1 MQSVNNELFD
11 NGFGGQPINPA
22 YDGGIYEAYPPLNTG
37 GGGGGYTPP
46 VPPNP
51 TFVPPAYTQNDAG
64 SLKINLIA
72 PEAVAFLENDTNV
85 GIGETQTL
93 VYNPSLTFGNTKTYK
108 ANLANKISTN
118 YFIVSVEK
126 KYQPIQNIEP
136 LKVDFTINPA
146 SSILGGMGGNNNFSG
161 LSTFNNTNSL
171 FNWNY
176 NYTPTLTRNDQLFTE
191 VISISEYTLNEDDIW
206 VSTTRKLD
214 STSGTISLEFKF
226 KANVKA
232 ADIPKEP
239 IIVDSDINYEI
250 GFTTNFNSELN
261 EYLKLSYEILDNS
274 GNKLDSHIITTS
286 ESNTDGKSLKKSIL
300 ENASVRIKL
309 IGDLPVQYSYKNI
322 YYASID
328 VAKNTINNDFAKWN
342 SGGIEFTI
350 SGKELGRGIY
360 LAAIFEKEIQVAKP
374 QINLLQNKYD
384 VQIKDSDTEKP
395 VNIQFTTSNADSVLI
410 YISEDTIIKVP
421 ASDNQVTL
429 YFQKDFK
436 EVYGTKKIAL
446 VPISDLYGTGDKSEL
461 LVTFTAINDFPSIT
475 EIIFAD
481 SIDVPSFSDLNIE
494 YEVIYN
500 SFAASSID
508 VYLLLKDKT
517 RVGLF
522 ANLTPNGSFKINLK
536 DLANKFSGWNG
547 NDNITLIFKPYNRS
561 GSEEL
566 IGNEYSITT
575 TISYPSL
582 QLDEDI
588 IKKSVYDAFANV
600 LSFIEPEYD
609 SKHLTHLVNFGNNE
623 QIIVSSWDYDNWTL
637 SDKVEDELGNLVVSK
652 KVESI
657 ILKLYSPLPANIS
670 TNSTLWVTKL
680 MSNPL
685 IETIILNDQA
695 HLHCPP
701 LKGPNFNIETDFVSG
716 KSTNY
721 ESLDNLI
728 LSGSTSTTEL
738 VSTYLSS
745 SLVNTDEL
753 NIQYASGS
761 NLSNG
766 EFLWDNFVHF
776 SSAKERVDNFVY
788 KVKLVELYDTLY
800 NETYNTGSGY
810 NSAHTASIA
819 ADQERERQLIKKNQ
833 LIQGFDGFEKFL
845 FTSSSYTSNNS
856 NSFTWPYNGTTRLD
870 STSGIVSNWYD
881 TIITLAEDFDIE
893 NQNWIENN
901 IPEYIKNNTEN
912 DSLLLFF
919 SMIGHH
925 FDSIYYHTKSIEKSR
940 GLGYK
945 SQNGISD
952 KLLFDSLKSF
962 NWDAKNLAASETL
975 WNYTFGLDSDGN
987 TKESSPAKKR
997 TAEVWRRIINNL
1009 PYLLKHKG
1017 TRRGI
1022 YAIMACYGIPS
1033 SNLSILEFGGPEVT
1047 ETTKSKLV
1055 MDNITTALKVTQN
1068 SYLKLGWNNTEQNRK
1083 PDTIEFFAKL
1093 ESPTSS
1099 SLLSGSNWSIGI
1111 ESSSVSSSYGK
1122 VVFNYSGSNAI
1133 SSSLI
1138 PIFNGN
1144 FFGIEASRTTGS
1156 TNDIFELNV
1165 RQSDKERTIFQNSVS
1180 KSVDVN
1186 SARIFNSGSFIEIG
1200 RFSGSIDE
1208 FRLWSVPLNKDKF
1221 FEHVSFP
1228 EMVNGNTIESSTSDL
1243 YFRLDFE
1250 YPKNLNQTYGTSSL
1264 INVDTNIYF
1273 SSSVY
1278 RNQLENGTISIISG
1292 STILS
1297 DMPNATYSASAYG
1310 FSNETTYPYNFEV
1323 IDRSVVLEIP
1333 DMGAS
1338 RYSTNKV
1345 RFESQELVSSL
1356 SSKTRSTKK
1365 AYDQSPTDSN
1375 RVGLFFSPT
1384 KELNIDIAK
1393 SMGGINLDNY
1403 IGDPSDTYKPNYS
1416 NLDSLRNYYF
1426 KRFDGRDIYSY
1437 INLIKL
1443 YEKSMFEDIKKMLP
1457 ARVKATTGLLIEPHI
1472 LERSRVAHKK
1482 PTGDE
1487 YQQNTTIS
1495 YGDTTILNAENNQ
1508 YDALIQSGIVENLV
1522 GENNQ
1527 YETTIYSASIDK
1539 TTAENYQY
1547 DSFIRAN
1554 DNFEFE
1560 SDYYQKEVNIDAGLG
1575 ESTILTEIDLINSNI
1590 IVGQTDFETIGFG
1603 IYAQSG
1609 SAIRTY
1615 FDLDGS
1621 IKKERVRVNLVTEQ
1635 KRRDI
1640 VKYKTSINGVGDP
1653 RDGMILTS
1661 SVYTET
1667 SLNVQPFSGS
1677 TAPVVKGTI
1686 ISVKPVSGY
1695 LPTHYRNTS
1704 DLTRG
1709 LQNSFYKGSKNT
1721 AATTLDGSSPIETF
1735 VTNPNT
1741 LKVNK
1746 AGRDASEPILEVE

>member
-1 MQSVNNELFD
+1 VQSVKDDLFD
-11 NGFGGQPINPA
+11 NGFGGKPINPA

-46 VPPNP
+46 VEPNP
-51 TFVPPAYTQNDAG
+51 TFVPPVYTQNDLG

-72 PEAVAFLENDTNV
+72 SEAVEFLENDINV
-85 GIGETQTL
+85 GIGGTQTL
-93 VYNPSLTFGNTKTYK
+93 VYTPSLTFGNSKTYK

-118 YFIVSVEK
+118 YFIVNVEK

-136 LKVDFTINPA
+136 LKVNFDLNINPY
-146 SSILGGMGGNNNFSG
+146 SSIFGGMGGNTGFSG
-161 LSTFNNTNSL
+161 LSTFNNTNTL
-171 FNWNY
+171 YNWNY
-176 NYTPTLTRNDQLFTE
+176 NYTPTLTRNEQLYTE
-191 VISISEYTLNEDDIW
+191 VININEYNLNSDGDW
-206 VSTTRKLD
+206 VVTPRSLD

-226 KANVKA
+226 KSNVKA
-232 ADIPKEP
+232 ADVTP
-239 IIVDSDINYEI
+239 IEIIDSNVSYEI
-250 GFTTNFNSELN
+250 GFTTNLNGELN
-261 EYLKLSYEILDNS
+261 DYLKLSYEIFDES
-274 GNKLDSHIITTS
+274 GNILDKDLINLSAG
-286 ESNTDGKSLKKSIL
+286 NTDNKKLKKSVL
-300 ENASVRIKL
+300 EKSSVRVKI
-309 IGDLPVQYSYKNI
+309 IGNLPTQYTYKNV
-322 YYASID
+322 YYANID
-328 VAKNTINNDFAKWN
+328 VAKNTINSDFSKWN
-342 SGGIEFTI
+342 NSNTEFTI
-350 SGKELGRGIY
+350 SGKELGNGIY
-360 LAAIFEKEIQVAKP
+360 LTAIFEKEIQVAKP
-374 QINLLQNKYD
+374 QINLLQTKYD

-395 VNIQFTTSNADSVLI
+395 VYIQFTTSNADNVLV
-410 YISEDTIIKVP
+410 YISEDVVIKVP
-421 ASDNQVTL
+421 ASDKQVTL

-436 EVYGTKKIAL
+436 EIYGTKKIA
-446 VPISDLYGTGDKSEL
+446 VIPVSDLYGTGDKSEV

-481 SIDVPSFSDLNIE
+481 SIDVPSFSDLNID

-500 SFAASSID
+500 SFAVSSID
-508 VYLLLKDKT
+508 VFLLLKDKT

-522 ANLTPNGSFKINLK
+522 QNLTPNGSFKINLK
-536 DLANKFSGWNG
+536 DLANRFSQWNG
-547 NDNITLIFKPYNRS
+547 NDNVTLIFKPYNRS
-561 GSEEL
+561 GVEEL

-575 TISYPSL
+575 TISYPSIK
-582 QLDEDI
+582 LDEDT
-588 IKKSVYDAFANV
+588 IKKSVYDAFVDV
-600 LSFIEPEYD
+600 LTFIEPEYE
-609 SKHLTHLVNFGNNE
+609 SKHLTHLVNFGDNE

-637 SDKVEDELGNLVVSK
+637 SEKGEDELGNVVVTK

-657 ILKLYSPLPANIS
+657 ILKLYSPLPANITS
-670 TNSTLWVTKL
+670 NSTLWVTKL

-685 IETIILNDQA
+685 IETVILNDQA
-695 HLHCPP
+695 DLHCPP

-745 SLVNTDEL
+745 SIINTDEL
-753 NIQYASGS
+753 NIQYVSGS

-766 EFLWDNFVHF
+766 KIIWDNFVHF

-788 KVKLVELYDTLY
+788 KVKLIELYESLIEETYDTGLY
-800 NETYNTGSGY
+800 NT
-810 NSAHTASIA
+810 SAHTASLSA
-819 ADQERERQLIKKNQ
+819 QQERDRQSVKKNEI
-833 LIQGFDGFEKFL
+833 LKGFDGFEKFL
-845 FTSSSYTSNNS
+845 YVSSSYTSNS
-856 NSFTWPYNGTTRLD
+856 ANSFTWPYNGNIRLS
-870 STSGIVSNWYD
+870 STSTTLSNWYD
-881 TIITLAEDFDIE
+881 NIITLAEDFDIE
-893 NQNWIENN
+893 NSNWIQNN
-901 IPEYIKNNTEN
+901 IPQYISSNTEN

-940 GLGYK
+940 GLGYQSK
-945 SQNGISD
+945 NGISD
-952 KLLFDSLKSF
+952 KLLFDTLKSF

-975 WNYTFGLDSDGN
+975 WNYTFGLDSNGN
-987 TKESSPAKKR
+987 TKELNPAKQR

-1055 MDNITTALKVTQN
+1055 MDNITTALKLTTN
-1068 SYLKLGWNNTEQNRK
+1068 SYLKIGWNETDKNRK
-1083 PDTIEFFAKL
+1083 SDTIEFFVKL
-1093 ESPTSS
+1093 ESPMSS
-1099 SLLSGSNWSIGI
+1099 SLVSGSGWSIGV

-1122 VVFNYSGSNAI
+1122 VVFNYSGANAI
-1133 SSSLI
+1133 SSSLV

-1144 FFGIEASRTTGS
+1144 FFGIEAIRTTGS
-1156 TNDIFELNV
+1156 VNDIFELNI
-1165 RQSDKERTIFQNSVS
+1165 RQADKERTIFQNSVS
-1180 KSVDVN
+1180 KSVN
-1186 SARIFNSGSFIEIG
+1186 INTARIFNSGSFIEIG

-1208 FRLWSVPLNKDKF
+1208 FRLWSVPLDRDRF

-1228 EMVNGNTIESSTSDL
+1228 EMVNGNTISSSTEDL

-1250 YPKNLNQTYGTSSL
+1250 YPKNLNATSSL

-1273 SSSVY
+1273 NNGIN
-1278 RNQLENGTISIISG
+1278 RNQLENGSVSIISG

-1297 DMPNATYSASAYG
+1297 DTPNATYSASAY
-1310 FSNETTYPYNFEV
+1310 FPTSIPTYPYQFEV
-1323 IDRSVVLEIP
+1323 IDRSVMLEIP

-1365 AYDQSPTDSN
+1365 AFDQSPTDSN

-1393 SMGGINLDNY
+1393 SMGGLNLDNY
-1403 IGDPSDTYKPNYS
+1403 IGDPSDSYKPNYS
-1416 NLDSLRNYYF
+1416 RLDSLREYYF
-1426 KRFDGRDIYSY
+1426 QRFDGRDIYSY

-1472 LERSRVAHKK
+1472 LERSKVTQKK
-1482 PTGDE
+1482 PSGDE
-1487 YQQNTTIS
+1487 YQQETTIS
-1495 YGDTTILNAENNQ
+1495 YGDTTILTSENNQ
-1508 YDALIQSGIVENLV
+1508 YDALINNGILEHLI

-1527 YETTIYSASIDK
+1527 YETTIYSSSINNI
-1539 TTAENYQY
+1539 TAENNQY
-1547 DSFIRAN
+1547 DSLIGTS
-1554 DNFEFE
+1554 DSLLVE
-1560 SDYYQKEVNIDAGLG
+1560 SEYYQKEVNIDAGLG
-1575 ESTILTEIDLINSNI
+1575 ESTILTEIDLINSNT
-1590 IVGQTDFETIGFG
+1590 IVGQTDYENIGFG
-1603 IYAQSG
+1603 IYAESG

-1621 IKKERVRVNLVTEQ
+1621 VKKERIRVNLVTEQ
-1635 KRRDI
+1635 KTREI

-1667 SLNVQPFSGS
+1667 SLNIQPFSGS
-1677 TAPVVKGTI
+1677 TPPIVKGNI
-1686 ISVKPVSGY
+1686 ISVKAVSGY

-1704 DLTRG
+1704 DLTTG
-1709 LQNSFYKGSKNT
+1709 MINSYYKGSKNT

-1735 VTNPNT
+1735 VSNPNT
-1741 LKVNK
+1741 LTVNRT
-1746 AGRDASEPILEVE
+1746 GRGTSEPILEVE